1 MKTGRQS
8 GRVISNLILAGI
20 LLVNTDAQAQF
31 NKYRSQT
38 RYNPEGGARA
48 NAAAPGAPAPGAA
61 TPPDAM
67 TAEDAARAL
76 DAAGNVE
83 AQTTDPGASPT
94 GPTANA
100 DANADSAFEGDA
112 DDDANQE
119 TFGDRPA
126 AAAPPKSSKYVNLN
140 PETAFGPEIVES
152 FDFPDTDIMEITKH
166 MQKLTGI
173 NLILDKDV
181 KGKVSIIA
189 PTPITVG
196 DAWKAYLAAL
206 NMAGYSL
213 IKTGAF
219 YKVINARDIRYT
231 PTKIYTGNYTPDT
244 ENYVM
249 RVISLKHV
257 SAAEIARNFRPFMSR
272 YGRIIDIKQTNTI
285 IIADTGSNINR
296 LAKMVKFLDVT
307 GHEEGLQIVKVKNSS
322 AQEIAKLLDTIL
334 KGGSGGPGG
343 RPGSA
348 TPRFTGGSGGSE
360 STSVISRII
369 AEPRTN
375 SIIAMANAEGAKQL
389 RELIEKLDVKL
400 VSSGSNRV
408 HVYYLNYGD
417 SEELAKTLSSIVSG
431 NTAKDAGGAGG
442 VSRFSALGGGQAENP
457 IFSAEVKITSDKNN
471 NALVVTASPTD
482 WLTLKD
488 VVSRLDIPRDQVYVE
503 GLILEA
509 KVTKL
514 RQFGVEYIG
523 AYGSGATERVGFTQ
537 SGTPDILGMITSGV
551 PTSLGGLFG
560 GFGVGPKQNIEIKNP
575 TTGAVM
581 GTSRVNAI
589 SGFIKAVASHSST
602 NILATPQILV
612 LDNTEATFEVGDTVP
627 IRNSTV
633 GTGGVQ
639 AFSTT
644 QQEAKLSLKITP
656 QINKVTRFVKL
667 KINQKIDDFSAQLEA
682 SNQGGGL
689 PTTTRTAITE
699 VMVRDRDTIAMG
711 GLLRDR
717 EVVNNTKIPLLGDI
731 PVLGWLFKNK
741 KRDIEKVNILYFM
754 TPKILAPY
762 NKTASVNTKEVLN
775 KRAAGMKEM
784 FAEDEVDPNL
794 KVTDNLSTKL
804 DKQVEGPLYDLTDA
818 DHYKNL
824 NNDRAKL
831 SDPNEIQSPKET
843 TPPPA
848 STPVEEIDVPD
859 YQEIRKSVQ

>member
-1 MKTGRQS
+1 MKTRRQNKHS
-8 GRVISNLILAGI
+8 AMSS
-20 LLVNTDAQAQF
+20 LLLLSMLTGSFEASAQF

-38 RYNPEGGARA
+38 RFNTNPGTGAPPA
-48 NAAAPGAPAPGAA
+48 QGSADAAAPAAGA
-61 TPPDAM
+61 DIDSM
-67 TAEDAARAL
+67 SAEDAAAAL
-76 DAAGNVE
+76 KAAENIEAASEAADVPEEVE
-83 AQTTDPGASPT
+83 
-94 GPTANA
+94 N
-100 DANADSAFEGDA
+100 DSAFEPDA
-112 DDDANQE
+112 DDEANTT
-119 TFGDRPA
+119 TFGDRPSPRTGA
-126 AAAPPKSSKYVNLN
+126 QPKNSKYVNLN

-296 LAKMVKFLDVT
+296 LAKMVKFLDVA
-307 GHEEGLQIVKVKNSS
+307 GHEEALQIVKVKNSS

-334 KGGSGGPGG
+334 KGGAGAAAG
-343 RPGSA
+343 RAGTA
-348 TPRFTGGSGGSE
+348 TPRFTGSTGGTE
-360 STSVISRII
+360 STSMISRII

-389 RELIEKLDVKL
+389 RDLINKLDVKL
-400 VSSGSNRV
+400 ISSGSNRV

-417 SEELAKTLSSIVSG
+417 SEELSKTLSSIVTG
-431 NTAKDAGGAGG
+431 ATAKDGAAAGGA
-442 VSRFSALGGGQAENP
+442 SRFTAFSGPSDNP

-488 VVSRLDIPRDQVYVE
+488 VIGRLDIPRDQVYVE

-509 KVTKL
+509 TVNKD
-514 RQFGVEYIG
+514 RAFGVEYVG
-523 AYGSGATERVGFTQ
+523 AYGQGNAQRSGFTTQ
-537 SGTPDILGMITSGV
+537 TSSANGLLGLLASGV
-551 PTSLGGLFG
+551 PASLGGFVA
-560 GFGVGPKQNIEIKNP
+560 GVGIGP
-575 TTGAVM
+575 TRTITPTGAN
-581 GTSRVNAI
+581 GAAGSPIKVNAVNAL
-589 SGFIKAVASHSST
+589 IKAVASHSSA

-612 LDNTEATFEVGDTVP
+612 LDNTEATFEVGDTVQV
-627 IRNSTV
+627 RNSTIAQ
-633 GTGGVQ
+633 GGVQ
-639 AFSTT
+639 NFSSTP
-644 QQEAKLSLKITP
+644 QEAKLSLKITP

-667 KINQKIDDFSAQLEA
+667 KINQKIDDFKAG
-682 SNQGGGL
+682 QGDPTSGIGL

-717 EVVNNTKIPLLGDI
+717 ETVTNNKVPLLGDI

-741 KRDIEKVNILYFM
+741 SRAIEKVNILFFM
-754 TPKILAPY
+754 TPKILSPY
-762 NKTASVNTKEVLN
+762 SKTASANTKEVLDRRT
-775 KRAAGMKEM
+775 KGMKQM
-784 FAEDEVDPNL
+784 FAEDEKDPNE
-794 KVTDNLSTKL
+794 KVTADLNSKL
-804 DKQVEGPLYDLTDA
+804 DKQISGPLYDLTDA
-818 DHYKNL
+818 GHYKNL
-824 NNDRAKL
+824 NNEDIGPDENAIGTE
-831 SDPNEIQSPKET
+831 SD
-843 TPPPA
+843 
-848 STPVEEIDVPD
+848 EEIETPN
-859 YQEIRKSVQ
+859 YQEIIKSVQ

>member
-1 MKTGRQS
+1 MKTRRQRKHFMS
-8 GRVISNLILAGI
+8 S
-20 LLVNTDAQAQF
+20 LLFVSLLLGSYEAKAQF

-38 RYNPEGGARA
+38 RFNTNPG
-48 NAAAPGAPAPGAA
+48 NGAPAGQANSD
-61 TPPDAM
+61 TDSM
-67 TAEDAARAL
+67 SAEDAAAAL
-76 DAAGNVE
+76 KAAENLEQTSEETELPEEVE
-83 AQTTDPGASPT
+83 
-94 GPTANA
+94 N
-100 DANADSAFEGDA
+100 DSAFETDN
-112 DDDANQE
+112 DDEANTT
-119 TFGDRPA
+119 TFGNRPSPQLNA
-126 AAAPPKSSKYVNLN
+126 QPKNSKYVNLN
-140 PETAFGPEIVES
+140 PETAFGPEIVQS

-219 YKVINARDIRYT
+219 YKVINSRDIRYT

-249 RVISLKHV
+249 RVLALKHV

-296 LAKMVKFLDVT
+296 LAKMVKFLDIA
-307 GHEEGLQIVKVKNSS
+307 GHEEALQIVKVKNSS
-322 AQEIAKLLDTIL
+322 AQEIAKLLDNIL
-334 KGGSGGPGG
+334 KGGSGGAAGARPGG
-343 RPGSA
+343 NA
-348 TPRFTGGSGGSE
+348 TPRFTGTAGGGD
-360 STSVISRII
+360 STNSSSISRII

-389 RELIEKLDVKL
+389 RDLINKLDVKL
-400 VSSGSNRV
+400 ISSGSNRV

-417 SEELAKTLSSIVSG
+417 SEELSKTLSSIVSG
-431 NTAKDAGGAGG
+431 AAAKDGAAGGA
-442 VSRFSALGGGQAENP
+442 SRFSSFSGPSENP

-488 VVSRLDIPRDQVYVE
+488 VIGRLDIPRDQVYVE

-509 KVTKL
+509 NVAKNKA
-514 RQFGVEYIG
+514 FGVEYVG
-523 AYGSGATERVGFTQ
+523 AYGQGNVQRTGFTTQ
-537 SGTPDILGMITSGV
+537 NSAQGGLLGLLASGV
-551 PTSLGGLFG
+551 PQSLGGFVA
-560 GFGVGPKQNIEIKNP
+560 GVGLGP
-575 TTGAVM
+575 TRTITPTGAN
-581 GTSRVNAI
+581 GAAGSPIKVNAVNA
-589 SGFIKAVASHSST
+589 FIKAVASHSST
-602 NILATPQILV
+602 NILATPQILA
-612 LDNTEATFEVGDTVP
+612 LDNTEATFEVGDTQP
-627 IRNSTV
+627 IRNSTI
-633 GTGGVQ
+633 GQGGVAQ
-639 AFSTT
+639 FSNSN
-644 QQEAKLSLKITP
+644 QEAKLSLKITP

-667 KINQKIDDFSAQLEA
+667 KINQKIDDFKAGASASFE
-682 SNQGGGL
+682 GGGL

-717 EVVNNTKIPLLGDI
+717 ETVVNNKVPILGDI

-741 KRDIEKVNILYFM
+741 SREIEKVNILFFM
-754 TPKILAPY
+754 TPKILSPY
-762 NKTASVNTKEVLN
+762 AKTASSNTKSVLD
-775 KRAAGMKEM
+775 RRTQGMKEM
-784 FAEDEVDPNL
+784 FEGDQIDPNA
-794 KVTDNLSTKL
+794 KVSNDLNAKL
-804 DKQVEGPLYDLTDA
+804 DKQIEGPLYDLTDA

-824 NNDRAKL
+824 NDENV
-831 SDPNEIQSPKET
+831 DPSHD
-843 TPPPA
+843 
-848 STPVEEIDVPD
+848 IDTPD
-859 YQEIRKSVQ
+859 YQEIIKSVQ

>member
-1 MKTGRQS
+1 MKTRRQNK
-8 GRVISNLILAGI
+8 RFTNTLLLAV
-20 LLVNTDAQAQF
+20 LLFTQQNANAQF
-31 NKYRSQT
+31 NKYRSRTKYNQT
-38 RYNPEGGARA
+38 KPSSSSPTPVPVE
-48 NAAAPGAPAPGAA
+48 NAA
-61 TPPDAM
+61 PDVESM
-67 TAEDAARAL
+67 SAEDAAAAL
-76 DAAGNVE
+76 KAAEKLETESEAAASSSNANESGNN
-83 AQTTDPGASPT
+83 PSGPSP
-94 GPTANA
+94 
-100 DANADSAFEGDA
+100 DDEADSAFASDN
-112 DDDANQE
+112 DDDANEE
-119 TFGDRPA
+119 TFGERPSQSS
-126 AAAPPKSSKYVNLN
+126 PEQQPKSGKYVNLN

-152 FDFPDTDIMEITKH
+152 FDFPDTDIMEITRH

-296 LAKMVKFLDVT
+296 LAKMVKFLDVA
-307 GHEEGLQIVKVKNSS
+307 GHEETLQIVKVKNSS
-322 AQEIAKLLDTIL
+322 AQEIAKLLDNIL
-334 KGGSGGPGG
+334 KGGSGGAAG
-343 RPGSA
+343 RPGAA
-348 TPRFTGGSGGSE
+348 TPRFTGGGGGSE
-360 STSVISRII
+360 STSSISRII

-389 RELIEKLDVKL
+389 KDLLQKLDVKL

-417 SEELAKTLSSIVSG
+417 SEELSKTLSSIVTG
-431 NTAKDAGGAGG
+431 ATAKDAGAAGG
-442 VSRFSALGGGQAENP
+442 ASRFSSFAGPSDNP

-488 VVSRLDIPRDQVYVE
+488 VIGRLDIPRDQVYVE

-509 KVTKL
+509 NVTKI
-514 RQFGVEYIG
+514 RSFGVEYYG
-523 AYGSGATERVGFTQ
+523 AYGQGAVQRSGFTR
-537 SGTPDILGMITSGV
+537 SSPDLLGLFATGA
-551 PTSLGGLFG
+551 PTSLGGF
-560 GFGVGPKQNIEIKNP
+560 FAGVGIGPSREVKIG
-575 TTGAVM
+575 TGAAA
-581 GTSRVNAI
+581 TTTRVNAV
-589 SGFIKAVASHSST
+589 SALIKAVASHQST
-602 NILATPQILV
+602 NVLATPQILA

-627 IRNSTV
+627 VTNSSTGV
-633 GTGGVQ
+633 GGVQ
-639 AFSTT
+639 NFS
-644 QQEAKLSLKITP
+644 QVDQEAKLSLKITP

-667 KINQKIDDFSAQLEA
+667 KITQKIDEFKSGDDQ
-682 SNQGGGL
+682 QPGRGL
-689 PTTTRTAITE
+689 PKATRSAITE
-699 VMVRDRDTIAMG
+699 VMVRDRDTITMG

-717 EVVNNTKIPLLGDI
+717 EVASTTKVPILGDI

-741 KRDIEKVNILYFM
+741 TRTVEKVNLLFFM
-754 TPKILAPY
+754 TPRILAPY
-762 NKTASVNTKEVLN
+762 SKTASANSRELL
-775 KRAAGMKEM
+775 RRRDDGMKEM
-784 FAEDEVDPNL
+784 FGEDDKDPNAR
-794 KVTDNLSTKL
+794 VSANLMSKL
-804 DKQVEGPLYDLTDA
+804 DKQSEGPLYDLNDA
-818 DHYKNL
+818 ELYKNL
-824 NNDRAKL
+824 NKQSVGPDGQVDTGE
-831 SDPNEIQSPKET
+831 DPNSDYE
-843 TPPPA
+843 
-848 STPVEEIDVPD
+848 VPD
-859 YQEIRKSVQ
+859 YQEIRKSAE

>member
-1 MKTGRQS
+1 MKTRSQNKHFMS
-8 GRVISNLILAGI
+8 SLLYVS
-20 LLVNTDAQAQF
+20 LLVGSFEAKAQF

-38 RYNPEGGARA
+38 RFNTTPGNGTPPSPG
-48 NAAAPGAPAPGAA
+48 NTAAPTAS
-61 TPPDAM
+61 DIESM
-67 TAEDAARAL
+67 SAEDAAAAL
-76 DAAGNVE
+76 KAAESIENE
-83 AQTTDPGASPT
+83 SEGAVD
-94 GPTANA
+94 GPEEDN
-100 DANADSAFEGDA
+100 NESAFEPDS
-112 DDDANQE
+112 DDDANEQ
-119 TFGDRPA
+119 TFGNRPSA
-126 AAAPPKSSKYVNLN
+126 ELSAQPKSSKYVNLN

-296 LAKMVKFLDVT
+296 LAKMVKFLDVA
-307 GHEEGLQIVKVKNSS
+307 GHEEGLQIVQVKNSS

-334 KGGSGGPGG
+334 KGGSGTPTTG
-343 RPGSA
+343 RAGTA
-348 TPRFTGGSGGSE
+348 TPRFSSSSSGGTE

-389 RELIEKLDVKL
+389 RDLINKLDVKL
-400 VSSGSNRV
+400 ISHGSNRV

-417 SEELAKTLSSIVSG
+417 SEELSKTLSSIVSG
-431 NTAKDAGGAGG
+431 AAPTSGGTGA
-442 VSRFSALGGGQAENP
+442 SRFTSFTGPSDNP

-488 VVSRLDIPRDQVYVE
+488 VIGRLDIPRDQVYVE
-503 GLILEA
+503 GMILEA
-509 KVTKL
+509 NVTKEKG
-514 RQFGVEYIG
+514 FGVEYVG
-523 AYGSGATERVGFTQ
+523 AYGQGNVQRAGFTTQ
-537 SGTPDILGMITSGV
+537 NSATSGLLGLLASGV
-551 PTSLGGLFG
+551 PQSVG
-560 GFGVGPKQNIEIKNP
+560 GFIAGVGFGP
-575 TTGAVM
+575 TRTITTTTATGS
-581 GTSRVNAI
+581 TTTKVNAVNAM
-589 SGFIKAVASHSST
+589 IKAIASHSST
-602 NILATPQILV
+602 NVLATPQILA
-612 LDNTEATFEVGDTVP
+612 LDNTEAVFEVGDTVP
-627 IRNSTV
+627 VSNSTIA
-633 GTGGVQ
+633 TGGVQ
-639 AFSTT
+639 SFSTT
-644 QQEAKLSLKITP
+644 NQEAKLSLKITP

-667 KINQKIDDFSAQLEA
+667 KINQKIDDFKSGQQAAQ
-682 SNQGGGL
+682 SGGL
-689 PTTTRTAITE
+689 PTTTRSAVTE

-717 EVVNNTKIPLLGDI
+717 ELVTNNKVPILGDI

-741 KRDIEKVNILYFM
+741 SKTIEKVNLLFFM
-754 TPKILAPY
+754 TPKILSPY
-762 NKTASVNTKEVLN
+762 AKTASANTKDILARRN
-775 KRAAGMKEM
+775 AGMKEM
-784 FAEDEVDPNL
+784 FSADEKDPNAKMAEVL
-794 KVTDNLSTKL
+794 NEKL
-804 DKQVEGPLYDLTDA
+804 DRQISGPLYDLSDA
-818 DHYKNL
+818 EHYKNL
-824 NNDRAKL
+824 NKVDIGPDQNAVFPAD
-831 SDPNEIQSPKET
+831 EIET
-843 TPPPA
+843 
-848 STPVEEIDVPD
+848 PD

>member
-1 MKTGRQS
+1 MKTRCQKKPLMS
-8 GRVISNLILAGI
+8 SF
-20 LLVNTDAQAQF
+20 LLVSLLLGSYEARAQF

-38 RYNPEGGARA
+38 KFNTNPGVGSPPSPDGSSAGG
-48 NAAAPGAPAPGAA
+48 
-61 TPPDAM
+61 PDINSM
-67 TAEDAARAL
+67 SAEDAEAAL
-76 DAAGNVE
+76 KAAENIDE
-83 AQTTDPGASPT
+83 AAADGEPT
-94 GPTANA
+94 EELDNEAVFQADNDDEANK
-100 DANADSAFEGDA
+100 
-112 DDDANQE
+112 E
-119 TFGDRPA
+119 TFGVRP
-126 AAAPPKSSKYVNLN
+126 SSNRSKTEKGNKYVNLN

-249 RVISLKHV
+249 RVISLKSV

-296 LAKMVKFLDVT
+296 LAKMVKFLDVP
-307 GHEEGLQIVKVKNSS
+307 GHEESLQIVKVKNSS
-322 AQEIAKLLDTIL
+322 AQEIAKLLDNIL
-334 KGGSGGPGG
+334 KGGPSGGAAA
-343 RPGSA
+343 RAGSA
-348 TPRFTGGSGGSE
+348 TPRFSGQGGGTE

-389 RELIEKLDVKL
+389 RDLINKLDVKL
-400 VSSGSNRV
+400 VSSSSNRV

-417 SEELAKTLSSIVSG
+417 SEELSKTLSSIVSG
-431 NTAKDAGGAGG
+431 ATQSGSGGQGGASTIG
-442 VSRFSALGGGQAENP
+442 STRFSSFSTGGGENP

-482 WLTLKD
+482 WLTLRD
-488 VVSRLDIPRDQVYVE
+488 VIGRLDIPRDQVYVE

-509 KVTKL
+509 NVSKNKA
-514 RQFGVEYIG
+514 FGVEYVG
-523 AYGSGATERVGFTQ
+523 AYGEGNVQRSGFTTEESSK
-537 SGTPDILGMITSGV
+537 SGLMNLLATGV
-551 PTSLGGLFG
+551 PQSLGGFIA
-560 GFGVGPKQNIEIKNP
+560 GVGLGPTRTITPRSATGQAGSPIK
-575 TTGAVM
+575 
-581 GTSRVNAI
+581 VNALNAL
-589 SGFIKAVASHSST
+589 IKAIASHSST
-602 NILATPQILV
+602 NILATPQILA
-612 LDNTEATFEVGDTVP
+612 LDNTEATFEVGDTVQV
-627 IRNSTV
+627 RNLNVAQGGFQTFNSTP
-633 GTGGVQ
+633 
-639 AFSTT
+639 
-644 QQEAKLSLKITP
+644 QEAKLSLKITP

-667 KINQKIDDFSAQLEA
+667 KINQKIDDFKAG
-682 SNQGGGL
+682 QGDPTSGVGL

-699 VMVRDRDTIAMG
+699 VMVRDRDTVAMG

-717 EVVNNTKIPLLGDI
+717 EVVVNNKVPLLGDI

-741 KRDIEKVNILYFM
+741 SKTVEKVNILFFM

-762 NKTASVNTKEVLN
+762 AKTASKNTKELLERRT
-775 KRAAGMKEM
+775 KGMKEM
-784 FAEDEVDPNL
+784 FDDDQTDPNK
-794 KVTDNLSTKL
+794 KVSKELNAKL
-804 DKQVEGPLYDLTDA
+804 EKQIQGPLYDLADA

-824 NNDRAKL
+824 NDEDIGEDQYAPT
-831 SDPNEIQSPKET
+831 SPGPEQNET
-843 TPPPA
+843 
-848 STPVEEIDVPD
+848 PD
-859 YQEIRKSVQ
+859 YQEIIKSVQ

>member
-1 MKTGRQS
+1 MKTRCHKKNS
-8 GRVISNLILAGI
+8 ISPI
-20 LLVNTDAQAQF
+20 LLLTLLLASFEGKAQF

-38 RYNPEGGARA
+38 KFNTNPGVGS
-48 NAAAPGAPAPGAA
+48 PPS
-61 TPPDAM
+61 PDATTPDAGGSDLDSM
-67 TAEDAARAL
+67 SVEDAQAAL
-76 DAAGNVE
+76 KAAENLDE
-83 AQTTDPGASPT
+83 ED
-94 GPTANA
+94 
-100 DANADSAFEGDA
+100 DDSAFISEAEDE
-112 DDDANQE
+112 ANKE
-119 TFGDRPA
+119 MFGERGVPA
-126 AAAPPKSSKYVNLN
+126 PEQSKESKYVNLN

-152 FDFPDTDIMEITKH
+152 FDFPDTDIMDITKH

-249 RVISLKHV
+249 RVISLKSV

-296 LAKMVKFLDVT
+296 LAKMVKFLDVP
-307 GHEEGLQIVKVKNSS
+307 GHEESLQIVKVKNSS
-322 AQEIAKLLDTIL
+322 AQEIAKLLDSIL
-334 KGGSGGPGG
+334 KGGQGAAGARPGG
-343 RPGSA
+343 A
-348 TPRFTGGSGGSE
+348 TPRFSGGSGGSE

-389 RELIEKLDVKL
+389 RDLINKLDVKL
-400 VSSGSNRV
+400 VSSSSNRV

-431 NTAKDAGGAGG
+431 ATQATAGAAASTGT
-442 VSRFSALGGGQAENP
+442 RFTATSSGGGSNP

-488 VVSRLDIPRDQVYVE
+488 VIGRLDIPRDQVYVE

-509 KVTKL
+509 NVTKN
-514 RQFGVEYIG
+514 RAFGVEYVG
-523 AYGSGATERVGFTQ
+523 AYGQGNVQRSGFTTE
-537 SGTPDILGMITSGV
+537 SSNTNGLLGLLASGV
-551 PTSLGGLFG
+551 PQSLGGFVA
-560 GFGVGPKQNIEIKNP
+560 GVGLGPTRTITPRSATGQAGTPIK
-575 TTGAVM
+575 
-581 GTSRVNAI
+581 VNAI
-589 SGFIKAVASHSST
+589 NALIKAVASHSST
-602 NILATPQILV
+602 NILATPQILA
-612 LDNTEATFEVGDTVP
+612 LDNTEATFEVGDTVQV
-627 IRNSTV
+627 RNSTIAQ
-633 GTGGVQ
+633 GGVQ
-639 AFSTT
+639 NFSSTP
-644 QQEAKLSLKITP
+644 QEAKLSLKITP

-667 KINQKIDDFSAQLEA
+667 KINQKIDDFKSG
-682 SNQGGGL
+682 QGDPNSGVGL

-717 EVVNNTKIPLLGDI
+717 EIVSTNKVPLLGDI

-741 KRDIEKVNILYFM
+741 SRTVEKVNILFFM

-762 NKTASVNTKEVLN
+762 SKTASANTKGVLD
-775 KRAAGMKEM
+775 RRTQGMKKM
-784 FAEDEVDPNL
+784 FDEDETDPNA
-794 KVTDNLSTKL
+794 KVSKDLSAKL
-804 DKQVEGPLYDLTDA
+804 DKQIEGPLYDLTDA
-818 DHYKNL
+818 ALYKNL
-824 NNDRAKL
+824 NEEDISPSGEEENL
-831 SDPNEIQSPKET
+831 EIET
-843 TPPPA
+843 
-848 STPVEEIDVPD
+848 PD

>member
-1 MKTGRQS
+1 MKTRCQNKRLMS
-8 GRVISNLILAGI
+8 SLIFAALLLSNFEAH
-20 LLVNTDAQAQF
+20 AQF

-38 RYNPEGGARA
+38 RFNTNRG
-48 NAAAPGAPAPGAA
+48 NGAPPAADAQPAPSAS
-61 TPPDAM
+61 DIESM
-67 TAEDAARAL
+67 SAEDAAAAL
-76 DAAGNVE
+76 KAAEKLEDTDAADMAESNEEGDNE
-83 AQTTDPGASPT
+83 
-94 GPTANA
+94 
-100 DANADSAFEGDA
+100 SAFDSDK
-112 DDDANQE
+112 DDEANE
-119 TFGDRPA
+119 TTFGDRPSPGIKA
-126 AAAPPKSSKYVNLN
+126 QAKSSKYVNLN

-249 RVISLKHV
+249 RVISLKSV

-296 LAKMVKFLDVT
+296 LAKMVKFLDVP
-307 GHEEGLQIVKVKNSS
+307 GHEESLQIVKVKNSS
-322 AQEIAKLLDTIL
+322 AQEIAKLLDNIL
-334 KGGSGGPGG
+334 KGGASGAAG
-343 RPGSA
+343 RAGSA
-348 TPRFTGGSGGSE
+348 TPRFTGSTGGGGE
-360 STSVISRII
+360 STSMISRII

-389 RELIEKLDVKL
+389 RDLIHKLDVKL
-400 VSSGSNRV
+400 VSSSSNRV

-417 SEELAKTLSSIVSG
+417 SEELSKTLSSIVTG
-431 NTAKDAGGAGG
+431 AAAKDGAAGGA
-442 VSRFSALGGGQAENP
+442 SRFSSFAGPSENP

-488 VVSRLDIPRDQVYVE
+488 VIGRLDIPRDQVYVE

-509 KVTKL
+509 NVTKE
-514 RQFGVEYIG
+514 RAFGVEYVG
-523 AYGSGATERVGFTQ
+523 AYGNGNAQRAGFT
-537 SGTPDILGMITSGV
+537 SKSSSLLGLLGTGV
-551 PTSLGGLFG
+551 PTSLGGFFAG
-560 GFGVGPKQNIEIKNP
+560 AGFGPTREITVPNASGSG
-575 TTGAVM
+575 TT
-581 GTSRVNAI
+581 TQRVNAVNA
-589 SGFIKAVASHSST
+589 FIKAIASHSST
-602 NILATPQILV
+602 NVLATPQILA

-627 IRNSTV
+627 IQNSTIS
-633 GTGGVQ
+633 GTVQ
-639 AFSTT
+639 NFSTT
-644 QQEAKLSLKITP
+644 NQEAKLSLKITP

-667 KINQKIDDFSAQLEA
+667 KINQKIDDFKQSTGEA
-682 SNQGGGL
+682 SGRGL
-689 PTTTRTAITE
+689 PTTTRSAITE

-717 EVVNNTKIPLLGDI
+717 ELVANTKVPILGDI

-741 KRDIEKVNILYFM
+741 SRQIEKVNLLFFM

-762 NKTASVNTKEVLN
+762 AKTASSNTKEVLM
-775 KRAAGMKEM
+775 KRSRGMQNM
-784 FAEDEVDPNL
+784 FDEDEKDPNQ
-794 KVTDNLSTKL
+794 KVSEALNQKL
-804 DKQVEGPLYDLTDA
+804 DKQIQGPLYDLSDA

-824 NNDRAKL
+824 NNEDIGE
-831 SDPNEIQSPKET
+831 DENVPETSPEYDT
-843 TPPPA
+843 
-848 STPVEEIDVPD
+848 PD

>member
-1 MKTGRQS
+1 MKTRRQKKHFMS
-8 GRVISNLILAGI
+8 S
-20 LLVNTDAQAQF
+20 LLFVSLLLGSYEAQAQF

-38 RYNPEGGARA
+38 RFNTNSGTGSPPSP
-48 NAAAPGAPAPGAA
+48 NAAPGAS
-61 TPPDAM
+61 TSDIESM
-67 TAEDAARAL
+67 SAEDAAAAL
-76 DAAGNVE
+76 KAAENFNDEEPNDAVEESASSDAA
-83 AQTTDPGASPT
+83 
-94 GPTANA
+94 
-100 DANADSAFEGDA
+100 FEPDEE
-112 DDDANQE
+112 DDANE
-119 TFGDRPA
+119 EAFGNRPSKA
-126 AAAPPKSSKYVNLN
+126 LQAQPKNSKYVNLN

-307 GHEEGLQIVKVKNSS
+307 GHEEALQIVPVKNSS
-322 AQEIAKLLDTIL
+322 AQEIAKLLDNIL
-334 KGGSGGPGG
+334 KGGSGAGG
-343 RPGSA
+343 AAGRTGTA
-348 TPRFTGGSGGSE
+348 TPRFTGSTGGGTE

-389 RELIEKLDVKL
+389 RELINKLDVKL
-400 VSSGSNRV
+400 ISSGSNRV

-417 SEELAKTLSSIVSG
+417 SEELSKTLSSIVSG
-431 NTAKDAGGAGG
+431 AAPTGGAGG
-442 VSRFSALGGGQAENP
+442 ANRFTSFSGGGENP

-488 VVSRLDIPRDQVYVE
+488 VIGRLDIPRDQVYVE

-509 KVTKL
+509 NVTKN
-514 RQFGVEYIG
+514 QGFGVEYVG
-523 AYGSGATERVGFTQ
+523 AYGQGNVQRTGFTTKD
-537 SGTPDILGMITSGV
+537 SASAGLLGLLTSGV
-551 PTSLGGLFG
+551 PQSLGGFIAGL
-560 GFGVGPKQNIEIKNP
+560 GFGP
-575 TTGAVM
+575 TRTVTTTTAAGS
-581 GTSRVNAI
+581 TTTKVNAVNAL
-589 SGFIKAVASHSST
+589 IKAIATHSST
-602 NILATPQILV
+602 NVLATPQILA

-627 IRNSTV
+627 VSNSTIA
-633 GTGGVQ
+633 TGGVQ
-639 AFSTT
+639 SFSTT

-667 KINQKIDDFSAQLEA
+667 KINQKIDDFKSEESPSQ
-682 SNQGGGL
+682 SGGR
-689 PTTTRTAITE
+689 PTTTRSAVTE

-717 EVVNNTKIPLLGDI
+717 ELVTNNKVPILGDI

-741 KRDIEKVNILYFM
+741 TKQVEKVNVLFFM
-754 TPKILAPY
+754 TPKILSPY
-762 NKTASVNTKEVLN
+762 AKTASANTKDILEKRNQGMKHMFTEDEKDPNKKMTDELN
-775 KRAAGMKEM
+775 K
-784 FAEDEVDPNL
+784 
-794 KVTDNLSTKL
+794 KL
-804 DKQVEGPLYDLTDA
+804 DNQIAGPLYDLSDA
-818 DHYKNL
+818 EHYKNL
-824 NNDRAKL
+824 NKVDIGPDGNAI
-831 SDPNEIQSPKET
+831 E
-843 TPPPA
+843 
-848 STPVEEIDVPD
+848 VEEGSEIDTPD
-859 YQEIRKSVQ
+859 YQEIIKSVQ

>member
-1 MKTGRQS
+1 MKTRCQKKRLMGT
-8 GRVISNLILAGI
+8 LIFAAI
-20 LLVNTDAQAQF
+20 LLSNHEAQAQF

-38 RYNPEGGARA
+38 RFNTSRPGNEAP
-48 NAAAPGAPAPGAA
+48 AAAQPADAA
-61 TPPDAM
+61 DSTM
-67 TAEDAARAL
+67 SAEDAAAAL
-76 DAAGNVE
+76 KAAEKLDETIDNDADTSEVSDN
-83 AQTTDPGASPT
+83 
-94 GPTANA
+94 
-100 DANADSAFEGDA
+100 DSAFESDN
-112 DDDANQE
+112 DDEANE
-119 TFGDRPA
+119 TTFGDRPSPGMKA
-126 AAAPPKSSKYVNLN
+126 QPKSAKYVNLN

-249 RVISLKHV
+249 RVISLKSV

-296 LAKMVKFLDVT
+296 LAKMVKFLDVP
-307 GHEEGLQIVKVKNSS
+307 GHEESLQIVKVKNSS
-322 AQEIAKLLDTIL
+322 AQEIAKLLDNIL
-334 KGGSGGPGG
+334 KGGSGGAGARG
-343 RPGSA
+343 GSA
-348 TPRFTGGSGGSE
+348 TPRFTGSTGGTE
-360 STSVISRII
+360 STSMISRII

-389 RELIEKLDVKL
+389 RDLINKLDVKL
-400 VSSGSNRV
+400 ISSGSNRV

-417 SEELAKTLSSIVSG
+417 SEELSKTLSSIVSG
-431 NTAKDAGGAGG
+431 AAAKDGGAGG
-442 VSRFSALGGGQAENP
+442 ASRFTSFAGPSENP

-488 VVSRLDIPRDQVYVE
+488 VIGRLDIPRDQVYVE

-509 KVTKL
+509 NVAKE
-514 RQFGVEYIG
+514 RSFGVEYVG
-523 AYGSGATERVGFTQ
+523 AYGAANAQRAGFT
-537 SGTPDILGMITSGV
+537 SKSSSLLGLLGTGV
-551 PTSLGGLFG
+551 PTSLGGFFAG
-560 GFGVGPKQNIEIKNP
+560 AGFGPSRTIKVPNATGGG
-575 TTGAVM
+575 TTDQ
-581 GTSRVNAI
+581 RVNAVNA
-589 SGFIKAVASHSST
+589 FIKAIASHSST
-602 NILATPQILV
+602 NILATPQILA

-627 IRNSTV
+627 IQNSTIS
-633 GTGGVQ
+633 GTVQ
-639 AFSTT
+639 NFSTT
-644 QQEAKLSLKITP
+644 NQEAKLSLKITP

-667 KINQKIDDFSAQLEA
+667 KINQKIDDFK
-682 SNQGGGL
+682 GGTTESTGRGL
-689 PTTTRTAITE
+689 PTTTRSAITE

-717 EVVNNTKIPLLGDI
+717 ELVANTKVPILGDI

-741 KRDIEKVNILYFM
+741 SRQVEKVNILFFM
-754 TPKILAPY
+754 TPKILSPY
-762 NKTASVNTKEVLN
+762 AKTASANTKQVLERRS
-775 KRAAGMKEM
+775 KGMKEM
-784 FAEDEVDPNL
+784 FDEDERDPNQ
-794 KVTDNLSTKL
+794 KVSEDLNKKL
-804 DKQVEGPLYDLTDA
+804 DQQIAGPLYDLSDA

-824 NNDRAKL
+824 NNEDIGPDQDA
-831 SDPNEIQSPKET
+831 P
-843 TPPPA
+843 
-848 STPVEEIDVPD
+848 EEFDSPD